1 MKQILLSIIAC
12 LTFSIGAMSQ
22 GLVAVDKVI
31 AVVGKNIVKQSDV
44 ESAYAQVRLRQGNA
58 DAFENRC
65 DIFEGL
71 LLNRLMVQK
80 GLMDSVEVSDEEV
93 ESQVEY
99 YLKAYL
105 RQYGSKE
112 ALREATGFEYDEFH
126 DLYFDLIKNRI
137 LSQRV
142 EGQLTSSVTV
152 TPQEVR
158 AYYDQIPKDSLMTIP
173 AEYECSEITIQ
184 PDISQ
189 EERERVRL
197 ELAQLRERVIKGE
210 KFSMLATLY
219 SQDPGSAKKGGE
231 LGFFG
236 RGDMVPEFESA
247 AFALQP
253 GEVSPIIE
261 TQFGFHILQLIE
273 RRGNTINV
281 RHILIQP
288 KVSSADLLRARI
300 LLDSVVGAIRAGT
313 LSFDEAVKQ
322 FSESTTKRTGG
333 IMVNPNSGNNR
344 FTKETFTELYP
355 GIPITSMNEGDISN
369 ATQMVDEDN
378 KSLYRAVRLVK
389 KIDEHKANL
398 NDDYDKIFNAALAE
412 AKHKKLLAWSAK
424 MIKNTYI
431 RIDEDYKGCPFRL
444 KWTE

>member
-1 MKQILLSIIAC
+1 MRKTILLCIIA
-12 LTFSIGAMSQ
+12 LFPTLAIAQ
-22 GLVAVDKVI
+22 QAVPVDKVV
-31 AVVGKNIVKQSDV
+31 AVVGKNIIKMSDI
-44 ESAYAQVRLRQGNA
+44 ESAYAQVRLRQGNSDGFA
-58 DAFENRC
+58 NRC
-65 DIFEGL
+65 DILEGM

-80 GLMDSVEVSDEEV
+80 GLIDSVEVSDEEV

-126 DLYFDLIKNRI
+126 DLYFDLLKNRI

-142 EGQLTSSVTV
+142 ESQLTSSVTV
-152 TPQEVR
+152 TPQQVR
-158 AYYDQIPKDSLMTIP
+158 AYYDRIPKDSLMKIE
-173 AEYECSEITIQ
+173 AEYEFAEITIQ
-184 PDISQ
+184 PAISQ
-189 EERERVRL
+189 QERDRVRL
-197 ELAQLRERVIKGE
+197 ELAQLRERVLKGE

-247 AFALQP
+247 AFALKP

-281 RHILIQP
+281 RHILLQP
-288 KVSSADLLRARI
+288 KVSNEDLLVARI
-300 LLDSVVGAIRAGT
+300 RLDSIADAIRSGSITFA
-313 LSFDEAVKQ
+313 DAVKTY
-322 FSESTTKRTGG
+322 SNANTKRTGG
-333 IMVNPNSGNNR
+333 VMVNPNTGNNR
-344 FTKETFTELYP
+344 FTRSAFTELYP
-355 GIPITSMNEGDISN
+355 GIAITSMKEGDISN
-369 ATQMVDEDN
+369 ATLMTDEDN
-378 KSLYRAVRLVK
+378 KSLYRIVCLTK
-389 KIDEHKANL
+389 KIDEHSANL
-398 NDDYDKIFNAALAE
+398 VDDYDKIHAAALAE
-412 AKHKKLLAWSAK
+412 AKHEKVLSWSAK

-431 RIDEDYKGCPFRL
+431 RIDDEYKGCNFRL
-444 KWTE
+444 NWIQQ